1 MSETEYLISEA
12 GVLIDEAGMLRQMM
26 KADTKLSKA
35 AQDEMIEIVK
45 AWKRGRL
52 LPKSETPMVQWM
64 YGGFDP
70 PPPVVD

>member
-12 GVLIDEAGMLRQMM
+12 GGSDQRSGDVAAGDEGGHEVLKGSAGRV
-26 KADTKLSKA
+26 
-35 AQDEMIEIVK
+35 IEIVK

-52 LPKSETPMVQWM
+52 LPRSETPMLQWL